1 MKLCISILAVAA
13 VVGSPVL
20 ADQVIASP
28 GVTLTEAA
36 QMKFNRDTGG
46 GDDRHVKPVAGNAEP
61 SSQLYAA
68 AGVTPEEAEG
78 WTLEQL
84 FVAKINRES
93 RGEDQQRPSMAV
105 SRAYG
110 MGGDYSALAR
120 SAGLTPEEAANMS
133 FDEIANAK
141 LNQDH

>member
-13 VVGSPVL
+13 FVASPVV

-28 GVTLTEAA
+28 GMTLTEAA
-36 QMKFNRDTGG
+36 QIKFNNDTRP
-46 GDDRHVKPVAGNAEP
+46 DDRHVTPVPGNAEP
-61 SSQLYAA
+61 SAQLYRA
-68 AGVTPEEAEG
+68 AGLTPEEAQG
-78 WTLEQL
+78 WTLDQL

-93 RGEDQQRPSMAV
+93 DRDEQQLPPTSV

-141 LNQDH
+141 LNRDH